1 MSSRAVTPLKASSIN
16 CWLQGARTVQQARG
30 GAPPAAAS
38 RGRQVPTGALA
49 PGLPSAPSAA
59 VREAATRAVR
69 ARRPPAARSPRPPRL
84 HLRPRPLNAPGEPA
98 APALLTA
105 AGAPLDPRAPSLP
118 PPPGRPSPLALPAPA
133 RSDPIQGSVQLA
145 HPQLA
150 EVGSARSA
158 PPADAP
164 APAPEPAP
172 PSRSVQGL
180 ARVSPN
186 CLAISLD
193 SPSLEHAV
201 SVRPGPFSECPS
213 RSDLFAHRTWC
224 VCLFTCPLST
234 CLSLPFACLTTP
246 PAPRF

>member
-1 MSSRAVTPLKASSIN
+1 MD
-16 CWLQGARTVQQARG
+16 
-30 GAPPAAAS
+30 
-38 RGRQVPTGALA
+38 ALA

-59 VREAATRAVR
+59 VREAATRTVLAL
-69 ARRPPAARSPRPPRL
+69 RPPAARSPRPSRGY
-84 HLRPRPLNAPGEPA
+84 LRPRPLNAPGEPA
-98 APALLTA
+98 APTLLTA
-105 AGAPLDPRAPSLP
+105 AGGPLGPCAPSFP
-118 PPPGRPSPLALPAPA
+118 PPPGRPSPLALPVPA
-133 RSDPIQGSVQLA
+133 LSDPIQGSVQPA

-158 PPADAP
+158 PPANAP

-172 PSRSVQGL
+172 PSRSVPGL
-180 ARVSPN
+180 ACVSPN

-213 RSDLFAHRTWC
+213 RTDLFAHRTWC

-234 CLSLPFACLTTP
+234 CLSLPFACLSDRPSSPQVLTQLN
-246 PAPRF
+246 